1 MRVKNNYPEEVE
13 TSFLSST
20 FTELKLVSPTL
31 LFVLVEDL
39 VELLFSNSFT

>member
-20 FTELKLVSPTL
+20 FTEFRFVTL
-31 LFVLVEDL
+31 LFVLVEDF